1 MTCSACSAAVEAAL
15 EAVPGVAHA
24 AVSLLQQEAL
34 AEYDPKRASE
44 VCRPLQF
51 PAPGPCARQVIV
63 W

>member
-34 AEYDPKRASE
+34 AEYDPMRASE
-44 VCRPLQF
+44 VCRPCCALRRG
-51 PAPGPCARQVIV
+51 PARAR
-63 W
+63 

>member
-44 VCRPLQF
+44 VCRPCSALRR
-51 PAPGPCARQVIV
+51 GSARAR
-63 W
+63 